1 RTGPQGPLPAHDP
14 RGSARARPRH
24 RGGERRA
31 RPRPRGEARARA
43 STGGAVVIVRT
54 LEDALRSE
62 RTVEAKTWRSVRM
75 VLADDRVGFSF
86 HITTIHA
93 GTETPIWY
101 KHHFES
107 V

>member
-1 RTGPQGPLPAHDP
+1 
-14 RGSARARPRH
+14 
-24 RGGERRA
+24 
-31 RPRPRGEARARA
+31 
-43 STGGAVVIVRT
+43 VVIVRT

-107 V
+107 VYCIRGEGEIHDLATDEVHPIRPGTMYLLNEHDRHLLRATT